1 MRKLSVQFRA
11 VTPVL
16 LLSWLGILISLLLAV
31 FTSTVK
37 NIPLDTFTKDPLS
50 VSNAP
55 FYFGFFSNLGI
66 MFWSASIMTCW
77 FVAYRVFYSG
87 TKNDFQF
94 MLWSGIVT
102 LVMTIDDLFQLHEQV
117 MPAYFAVS
125 ENMVYITYLNIYL
138 IYFIRFRKKILRSE
152 FITLILSF
160 IFLGLSTVI
169 DLLPLPIPKDT
180 FLEDALKLFGTVSW
194 FVYYFRTSNEVL
206 DRKLPTAIY

>member
-1 MRKLSVQFRA
+1 MRKLSIQFRA

-16 LLSWLGILISLLLAV
+16 LLSWLAILIALLTAV
-31 FTSTVK
+31 FASTVK

-50 VSNAP
+50 ISNAP

-66 MFWSASIMTCW
+66 MFWTASIMTCW

-87 TKNDFQF
+87 TKNDFRF

-102 LVMTIDDLFQLHEQV
+102 LIMTVDDLFQLHETV
-117 MPAYFAVS
+117 MPAYFS
-125 ENMVYITYLNIYL
+125 ISSNMVYITYINIYL
-138 IYFIRFRKKILRSE
+138 IYFIRFRKKILKSE
-152 FITLILSF
+152 FITLIIAFL
-160 IFLGLSTVI
+160 FLGLSTII